1 MLKVIVAHEGK
12 QHSFR
17 TAEAL
22 LQKGYLFKYITTI
35 YDKPFSLTRIVK
47 HILRG
52 DAKKKC
58 ASHRTDAIPDGMV
71 LQYCEWK
78 GLLRLFLSKFPALY
92 KHFPHYYDWLHDSF
106 GKKVAEYAIKNN
118 VDAVIMYD
126 TNANEC
132 WRILKERAPQ
142 IKRILDVTIASRIY
156 TEKIFRNDSE
166 KFADSKIIEEA
177 VYLQDDTELKRNKEE
192 LISSDYF
199 LVGSTFVKNSLLYS
213 GIEDNQII
221 INPYGVNINQFSA
234 KSQYQT
240 TNPLRLIFVG
250 AVCYR
255 KGIHHLLSV
264 VSKYSKDEVILNL
277 VGGFPQDSEYYIK
290 YKDCDNIHFC
300 GFVTHDV
307 LAEYYNNTDVFVLP
321 SLSEGFAQVS
331 LEAMSC
337 GLPVIC
343 TTNSGCNDAIKD
355 FETGFVIEPSNREQL
370 KEKIDWFIQN
380 RSCIEAMGKKARL
393 VSLDYTWESYYEKL
407 TNTIEKL
414 SNNNQQK
421 VGLES

>member
-1 MLKVIVAHEGK
+1 MKIIVAHEGK

-22 LQKGYLFKYITTI
+22 LQKGYLYKYITTI

-47 HILRG
+47 HILQG
-52 DAKKKC
+52 NVKKKC
-58 ASHRTDAIPDGMV
+58 ASHRTNALPDDIV
-71 LQYCEWK
+71 VQYCELK
-78 GLLRLFLSKFPALY
+78 GLLRLFLSKVPFLY

-106 GKKVAEYAIKNN
+106 GRKVAEYAINN
-118 VDAVIMYD
+118 HVDAVIMYD

-132 WRILKERAPQ
+132 WKILKKRAPH

-156 TEKIFRNDSE
+156 TEKIFRKDNE
-166 KFADSKIIEEA
+166 NFPDSKILDEA
-177 VYLQDDTELKRNKEE
+177 IYLKDNIELKRNEEE
-192 LISSDYF
+192 LYLSDYF
-199 LVGSTFVKNSLLYS
+199 FVGSSFVKDSLLYS
-213 GIEDNQII
+213 GVKDKSIF
-221 INPYGVNINQFSA
+221 INPYGVNINQFCA
-234 KSQYQT
+234 KKVYQT
-240 TNPLRLIFVG
+240 ANPLRLIFVG

-264 VSKYSKDEVILNL
+264 VSEFSKEEVVLDII
-277 VGGFPQDSEYYIK
+277 GGFSPSDEYYIT
-290 YKDCDNIHFC
+290 YKDCENIHFR

-307 LAEYYNNTDVFVLP
+307 LAQYYKNADIFVLP

-343 TTNSGCNDAIKD
+343 TTNSGCNDAIKN

-370 KEKIDWFIQN
+370 KERIDWFILN
-380 RSCIEAMGKKARL
+380 RSCIEIMGKKARL
-393 VSLDYTWESYYEKL
+393 ISLNYTWENYSDRL
-407 TNTIEKL
+407 TKTIEKIIK
-414 SNNNQQK
+414 N
-421 VGLES
+421 

>member
-1 MLKVIVAHEGK
+1 M
-12 QHSFR
+12 
-17 TAEAL
+17 
-22 LQKGYLFKYITTI
+22 
-35 YDKPFSLTRIVK
+35 VK
-47 HILRG
+47 WLLRG

-58 ASHRTDAIPDGMV
+58 ASHRTEALPDDMV
-71 LQYCEWK
+71 VQYCEGI
-78 GLLRLFLSKFPALY
+78 GLLRLFISKIPFLY
-92 KHFPHYYDWLHDSF
+92 KYFPHYYDWLHDSF

-156 TEKIFRNDSE
+156 TEKTYKSDSE
-166 KFADSKIIEEA
+166 KFLDSRILDEA
-177 VYLQDDTELKRNKEE
+177 SYLKDYTELKRNKEE
-192 LISSDYF
+192 LILSNNF
-199 LVGSTFVKNSLLYS
+199 LVGSTFVKDSLLYS
-213 GIEDNQII
+213 GIKDKSIF
-221 INPYGVNINQFSA
+221 INPYGVNINQFCA

-240 TNPLRLIFVG
+240 NNPLRLIFVG

-264 VSKYSKDEVILNL
+264 VSEYSKEEVQLDII
-277 VGGFPQDSEYYIK
+277 GGFSPNSEYYAN
-290 YKDCDNIHFC
+290 YKNSDNIHFR

-307 LAEYYNNTDVFVLP
+307 LARYYNDADIFILP

-370 KEKIDWFIQN
+370 REKIDWFLYN
-380 RSCIEAMGKKARL
+380 RSCIETMGKKARI
-393 VSLDYTWESYYEKL
+393 VSLNFTWKHYSNKL
-407 TNTIEKL
+407 IKAIEHII
-414 SNNNQQK
+414 SN
-421 VGLES
+421 

>member
-1 MLKVIVAHEGK
+1 MKIIVAHEGK

-22 LQKGYLFKYITTI
+22 LQKGYLYKYITTI

-47 HILRG
+47 YLLRG

-58 ASHRTDAIPDGMV
+58 ASHRDEALPDDMV
-71 LQYCEWK
+71 LQFCEWK
-78 GLLRLFLSKFPALY
+78 GLLRLFLSKIPALY

-106 GKKVAEYAIKNN
+106 GRRVAEYAIKNN

-166 KFADSKIIEEA
+166 KFADSKILEEA
-177 VYLQDDTELKRNKEE
+177 TYLQDETELKRNKEE
-192 LISSDYF
+192 LMLSNYF
-199 LVGSTFVKNSLLYS
+199 LVGSTFVSNSLLYS
-213 GIEDNQII
+213 GIEDNQIF

-264 VSKYSKDEVILNL
+264 VSQYSEKEVELDIVGGFSKDEKFYLN
-277 VGGFPQDSEYYIK
+277 
-290 YKDCDNIHFC
+290 YKDCSNIHFR

-307 LAEYYNNTDVFVLP
+307 LAQYYKNADVFVLP

-337 GLPVIC
+337 GLPVLC
-343 TTNSGCNDAIKD
+343 TKNSGCNDAVNNY
-355 FETGFVIEPSNREQL
+355 ETGIVIEPSNRKQL
-370 KEKIDWFIQN
+370 QDALSWFLMN
-380 RSCIEAMGKKARL
+380 RDSLEEMGIRARK
-393 VSLDYTWESYYEKL
+393 VSLEYTWENYSRKL
-407 TNTIEKL
+407 TSAI
-414 SNNNQQK
+414 QK
-421 VGLES
+421 CINS

>member
-1 MLKVIVAHEGK
+1 MKIIVAHEGK

-35 YDKPFSLTRIVK
+35 YDKPFSLTRLVK
-47 HILRG
+47 WVLRG

-58 ASHRTDAIPDGMV
+58 ASHRTSSIPDDMV
-71 LQYCEWK
+71 LQYCEGK
-78 GLLRLFLSKFPALY
+78 GLLRLFLSKIPSLY

-106 GKKVAEYAIKNN
+106 GRKVAEYAIKNN

-132 WRILKERAPQ
+132 WKILKERAPQ
-142 IKRILDVTIASRIY
+142 IKRILDVTIASRIF
-156 TEKIFRNDSE
+156 TEKIYRNDSE
-166 KFADSKIIEEA
+166 KFPDSKILEEA
-177 VYLQDDTELKRNKEE
+177 IYLKGHTELKRNREE
-192 LISSDYF
+192 LILSNYF
-199 LVGSTFVKNSLLYS
+199 LVGSTFVKESLRYS
-213 GIEDNQII
+213 GIEDKSIFI
-221 INPYGVNINQFSA
+221 APYGVNINQFCA
-234 KSQYQT
+234 KVQYQT
-240 TNPLRLIFVG
+240 TNPLKLIFVG
-250 AVCYR
+250 TVCYR

-264 VSKYSKDEVILNL
+264 VSEYSKEEVILDII
-277 VGGFPQDSEYYIK
+277 GGFSPNSEYYIK
-290 YKDCDNIHFC
+290 YKNNENIHFR

-307 LAEYYNNTDVFVLP
+307 LAQYYNDADVFVLP

-370 KEKIDWFIQN
+370 KEKIDWFLQN
-380 RSCIEAMGKKARL
+380 RSCIEIMGEKTRI
-393 VSLDYTWESYYEKL
+393 VSLNYTWQHYSNKL
-407 TNTIEKL
+407 VKAIEL
-414 SNNNQQK
+414 IVDN
-421 VGLES
+421 V

>member
-1 MLKVIVAHEGK
+1 MKIIVAHEGK

-35 YDKPFSLTRIVK
+35 YDKPFSLTRLVK
-47 HILRG
+47 YILRG

-58 ASHRTDAIPDGMV
+58 ASHRTNAIPNSLV

-78 GLLRLFLSKFPALY
+78 GLLRLFLSKIPVLY

-106 GKKVAEYAIKNN
+106 GEKVAEYAIKNQ

-132 WRILKERAPQ
+132 WRILKERAPH
-142 IKRILDVTIASRIY
+142 IKRILDVSIANRAY
-156 TEKIFRNDSE
+156 TANTFRDDEKNFKDSE
-166 KFADSKIIEEA
+166 ILEEA
-177 VYLQDDTELKRNKEE
+177 AYLKDTIEIKRNKEE
-192 LISSDYF
+192 ICLSDF
-199 LVGSTFVKNSLLYS
+199 FFVGSNFVKNSLLYN
-213 GIEDNQII
+213 GANEAAIYVI
-221 INPYGVNINQFSA
+221 PYGVNVNQFVP
-234 KSQYQT
+234 KNKYD
-240 TNPLRLIFVG
+240 TNSPLKLIFVG

-264 VSKYSKDEVILNL
+264 VSQYSEKEVELDIVGGFSKDEKFYLN
-277 VGGFPQDSEYYIK
+277 
-290 YKDCDNIHFC
+290 YKDCSNIHFR

-307 LAEYYNNTDVFVLP
+307 LAQYYKNADVFVLP

-337 GLPVIC
+337 GLPVLC
-343 TTNSGCNDAIKD
+343 TKNSGCNDAVNNY
-355 FETGFVIEPSNREQL
+355 ETGIVIEPSNRKQL
-370 KEKIDWFIQN
+370 QDAISWFLMN
-380 RSCIEAMGKKARL
+380 RDSLEEMGIRARK
-393 VSLDYTWESYYEKL
+393 VSLVYTWENYSRKL
-407 TNTIEKL
+407 TSAI
-414 SNNNQQK
+414 QK
-421 VGLES
+421 CINS